1 KKINKIKKNCEKFLK
16 IYKKEQNI
24 NCTNKA
30 NTESLYTDKK
40 LNNKIYI
47 DSTYTDKNAV
57 SFANNISSIYSDN
70 IVGNIFCES
79 IDKNSLCNETI
90 CSNNTFK
97 NIFLKLISKFIK
109 SDKKINYEQKTLNEN
124 DSETIISNSQTNS
137 SDFCNGKY
145 AIKINAIDIDDTLVK
160 LSPLFKYKHNRQKIK
175 LTGVHAVDKYLKK
188 TNLRIKNKYKY
199 HKEVNYILLIKL
211 LERIKDNYFD
221 YDLKNILQD
230 KKFGNYF
237 DKEMVS
243 FIKYYF
249 YDRYK
254 LSSCK
259 YKLPFLHNI
268 YYRYI
273 SRSYKNALQALSYM
287 DFDFNCNFG
296 DARDILKF
304 DSNTY
309 DFIFLD
315 AFTPTK
321 TPNLW
326 TYDFFKLLYNKLNP
340 DGILLTYSNS
350 AAIRNALLKNGFHV
364 GKIFNK
370 SENKFTGTIASKNI
384 DNIEYPLND
393 FDIGLITSKA
403 GIVFRDE
410 NLNLPNEIIMKNREI
425 EVANSSLIS
434 STMYLKNYKEKHNEV

>member
-1 KKINKIKKNCEKFLK
+1 
-16 IYKKEQNI
+16 
-24 NCTNKA
+24 
-30 NTESLYTDKK
+30 
-40 LNNKIYI
+40 
-47 DSTYTDKNAV
+47 
-57 SFANNISSIYSDN
+57 
-70 IVGNIFCES
+70 
-79 IDKNSLCNETI
+79 
-90 CSNNTFK
+90 
-97 NIFLKLISKFIK
+97 
-109 SDKKINYEQKTLNEN
+109 
-124 DSETIISNSQTNS
+124 
-137 SDFCNGKY
+137 
-145 AIKINAIDIDDTLVK
+145 
-160 LSPLFKYKHNRQKIK
+160 
-175 LTGVHAVDKYLKK
+175 
-188 TNLRIKNKYKY
+188 
-199 HKEVNYILLIKL
+199 
-211 LERIKDNYFD
+211 
-221 YDLKNILQD
+221 
-230 KKFGNYF
+230 
-237 DKEMVS
+237 
-243 FIKYYF
+243 
-249 YDRYK
+249 
-254 LSSCK
+254 
-259 YKLPFLHNI
+259 
-268 YYRYI
+268 
-273 SRSYKNALQALSYM
+273 M

-425 EVANSSLIS
+425 ELANSSLIS
-434 STMYLKNYKEKHNEV
+434 STMYLKNYKEKHNEI